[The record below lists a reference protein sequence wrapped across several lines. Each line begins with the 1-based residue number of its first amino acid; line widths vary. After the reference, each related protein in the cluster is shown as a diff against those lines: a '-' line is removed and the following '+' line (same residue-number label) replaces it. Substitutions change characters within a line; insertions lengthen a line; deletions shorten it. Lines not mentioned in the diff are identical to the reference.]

1 MPLGFIFGF
10 GGTLSWGGGGGMQQ
24 HPPLPT
30 RAGWCPFRTG
40 EGILPTRQ
48 FIYAD

>member
-10 GGTLSWGGGGGMQQ
+10 GGTLSWGGRGMQQ

-40 EGILPTRQ
+40 EGILPTKQ